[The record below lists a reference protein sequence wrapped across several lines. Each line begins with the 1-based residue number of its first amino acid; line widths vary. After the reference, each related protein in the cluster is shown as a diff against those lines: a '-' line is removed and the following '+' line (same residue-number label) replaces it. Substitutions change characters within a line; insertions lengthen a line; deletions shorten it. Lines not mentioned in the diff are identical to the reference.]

1 MKLPT
6 TVTID
11 MDKRC
16 AECKQGGATDSGI
29 CLRCATKAMG
39 TMPMRSPE
47 GQAVQKRLRSI
58 MGTGRPKR

>member
-1 MKLPT
+1 MSEAV

-16 AECKQGGATDSGI
+16 AECGKNGATGSGL

-39 TMPMRSPE
+39 KEPMRSAR
-47 GQAVQKRLRSI
+47 GRAIQLRFLAE
-58 MGTGRPKR
+58 MTR